1 MIIAHYAHRLPADY
15 DLGIIRKRAKERG
28 PLWDALPE
36 LHFKGFLLRERGR
49 LGAIANDYSSL
60 YLWRKDEAFR
70 DFLISDRFKAVTDS
84 FGRPAIE
91 TRFALDARKG
101 AGHLARFATR
111 QERAIPRDADLTAE
125 FAAEIVRNRETA
137 EQSGTVAAAVGV
149 DARTSAARSQ
159 SGVSCSWPTAETTG
173 VGHPATA
180 RTTRSSL
187 NGRRSSKLPPPRA
200 STITSISGAAQT
212 ASSAST
218 IAAAARGPCT
228 YVSATRTQAGGKRV
242 AIAVSTSRF
251 AAASFPVT
259 SPIRRGKRGSGR
271 LRAASK
277 SPSAA
282 SFLFSRSRAAR

>member
-149 DARTSAARSQ
+149 DANNWTLTRIRVLENEPKSAEGEETYEILHLARPLLD
-159 SGVSCSWPTAETTG
+159 V
-173 VGHPATA
+173 
-180 RTTRSSL
+180 
-187 NGRRSSKLPPPRA
+187 LPH
-200 STITSISGAAQT
+200 
-212 ASSAST
+212 
-218 IAAAARGPCT
+218 
-228 YVSATRTQAGGKRV
+228 
-242 AIAVSTSRF
+242 
-251 AAASFPVT
+251 
-259 SPIRRGKRGSGR
+259 
-271 LRAASK
+271 
-277 SPSAA
+277 
-282 SFLFSRSRAAR
+282 